1 MKTRMFGLLLFLIL
15 PVSGSCQPPQVHL
28 DLRSAGHDHTIVQRG
43 MPVILNVV
51 LFSTDKAT
59 PDMILDILPD
69 SLKQEPSYRM
79 KLDSALSHVAQQ
91 ESEKQRFERIIF
103 DYQAPGQSRS
113 FTIRPI
119 ALPPFPDD
127 QATSTGPYFIDF
139 GVDPDETG
147 KWKEGTIWI
156 RAGLPLAETTDTI
169 WSDSLSIKVLDPA
182 LTRIKDYNNE
192 QLIYVGNFW
201 LRRGMCEEAD
211 LFAEELIIRDSIAYQ
226 TKLLKAEVFTCK
238 NDLEQ
243 ALEMFNKTIDAF
255 YEQADPDLHPPEY
268 LQEMIINL
276 QNRLQM
282 LKPK

>member
-1 MKTRMFGLLLFLIL
+1 M
-15 PVSGSCQPPQVHL
+15 

-51 LFSTDKAT
+51 LFSTDDAT
-59 PDMILDILPD
+59 PDMILGILPD

-79 KLDSALSHVAQQ
+79 KLDSAMSHVAQQ
-91 ESEKQRFERIIF
+91 EPGKQRFERIIF

-127 QATSTGPYFIDF
+127 QATSTAPYFIDF
-139 GVDPDETG
+139 GIDPDETR
-147 KWKEGTIWI
+147 KWKAGTIWI
-156 RAGLPLAETTDTI
+156 RTGFPLSENTDTI
-169 WSDSLSIKVLDPA
+169 WSDSLSVKVLDPA
-182 LTRIKDYNNE
+182 ISTVKKYDNE
-192 QLIYVGNFW
+192 QLLTVGKYW

-211 LFAEELIIRDSIAYQ
+211 LYAEELIIRDSIAYQ

-276 QNRLQM
+276 QNKLQI